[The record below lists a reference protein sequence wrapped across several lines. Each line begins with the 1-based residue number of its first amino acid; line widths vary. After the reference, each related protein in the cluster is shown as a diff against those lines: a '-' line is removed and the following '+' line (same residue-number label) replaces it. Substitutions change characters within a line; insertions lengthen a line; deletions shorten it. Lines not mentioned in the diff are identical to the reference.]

1 MKIQKIILFRLQKSY
16 YVFLI
21 NDKSDIK
28 VTLVR
33 YFNGSSCIFITNN
46 YEICAIIKILIFL
59 FAINIISKEEIRGF
73 LLKCYERQNEILLI
87 Y

>member
-21 NDKSDIK
+21 NDKSGIK

-46 YEICAIIKILIFL
+46 YEICAIIKILI
-59 FAINIISKEEIRGF
+59 
-73 LLKCYERQNEILLI
+73 
-87 Y
+87 